1 MKTTHIAALLAAVA
15 LPVAAQAAAPTTES
29 ARLETVSAAQ
39 SAPARSQGTD
49 KEHARVAKSKNK
61 QKKKQ
66 VAKHKD
72 GPSKKQAPAG

>member
-1 MKTTHIAALLAAVA
+1 MKTTHIAALLAAVI
-15 LPVAAQAAAPTTES
+15 LPVAAQAAAPGTES
-29 ARLETVSAAQ
+29 ARLETTTAAQ
-39 SAPARSQGTD
+39 AAPAKSQGTD

-66 VAKHKD
+66 VAKH